1 MNQSCP
7 NRFRNLWWSCKRNE
21 YGKNE
26 SYGQVG
32 SGEKRDSD
40 SVPAATE
47 STQSMIEA
55 RYHCEI
61 RLFLLCLGG
70 STMCRM
76 KNKFWTGAS
85 AVLLPFFGLAACTHM
100 PPARQEVSSEQVQ
113 RAVSPIGIDATE
125 DQIQQAVGKAGAAV
139 DSRTG
144 GKYHEQ
150 IQKAEVKTG
159 EIIDKLDSAKD
170 GSADAGNASSTTTP

>member
-1 MNQSCP
+1 MQEEQIRQN
-7 NRFRNLWWSCKRNE
+7 K
-21 YGKNE
+21 

-32 SGEKRDSD
+32 SGERRDSG

-70 STMCRM
+70 SMMCRM

-85 AVLLPFFGLAACTHM
+85 AVLSYHRAPLANCVVEKLIAYTKSK
-100 PPARQEVSSEQVQ
+100 PGVWFTTR
-113 RAVSPIGIDATE
+113 
-125 DQIQQAVGKAGAAV
+125 
-139 DSRTG
+139 
-144 GKYHEQ
+144 EQ
-150 IQKAEVKTG
+150 IATYVKN
-159 EIIDKLDSAKD
+159 SR
-170 GSADAGNASSTTTP
+170 ADH

>member
-1 MNQSCP
+1 MQEEQIRQN
-7 NRFRNLWWSCKRNE
+7 K
-21 YGKNE
+21 

-32 SGEKRDSD
+32 SGERRDSG

-70 STMCRM
+70 SMMCRM

-85 AVLLPFFGLAACTHM
+85 AVLSYHRAPLANCAAGEADRLHEIQARRSVYNARADCNLREELPCRSLAFCRH
-100 PPARQEVSSEQVQ
+100 PCRGVWQGQ
-113 RAVSPIGIDATE
+113 RSPGRE
-125 DQIQQAVGKAGAAV
+125 
-139 DSRTG
+139 
-144 GKYHEQ
+144 
-150 IQKAEVKTG
+150 
-159 EIIDKLDSAKD
+159 
-170 GSADAGNASSTTTP
+170 N